1 MATIQY
7 NPSISTNGTAE
18 TTMIETPAPQP
29 EPVAQATA
37 VEVRLTSAQLK
48 ERLDETR
55 AAAERRVL
63 AELGVDSIEKA
74 RALAARANV
83 AVADDEEDDAPKKN
97 RLRELESSAAQ
108 QATKLAEMEALLAAV
123 TQERATNT
131 LSSLPEQARKAIE
144 AATDDDEERIALAQV
159 FAASGLVSSAAGAAP
174 PVAVVSTAPPRSA
187 PSDANASPPNRRQEY
202 DRLKKEN
209 PVAAA
214 HYLKAFGRDI
224 FPG

>member
-1 MATIQY
+1 MSRIQHT
-7 NPSISTNGTAE
+7 PTTVE
-18 TTMIETPAPQP
+18 TPVAPMIEIPVQAQP
-29 EPVAQATA
+29 EAPA
-37 VEVRLTSAQLK
+37 VPAVSAEVRLTSTQLK

-63 AELGVDSIEKA
+63 AELGFDDLGKA
-74 RALAARANV
+74 KESLAKATPRT
-83 AVADDEEDDAPKKN
+83 DDKWSQ
-97 RLRELESSAAQ
+97 LESTAAQ
-108 QATKLAEMEALLAAV
+108 QASKLAEMELLLAAV

-144 AATDDDEERIALAQV
+144 DATDDAEERIALAQV
-159 FAASGLVSSAAGAAP
+159 FAAAGVLNP
-174 PVAVVSTAPPRSA
+174 PSVLPVVPQPVVSTAPPRSA
-187 PSDANASPPNRRQEY
+187 PADASATPPNRKQEY